1 MHPGDRE
8 LLTEL
13 SCTYPNHFVSS
24 RVLEL
29 GSLNISGTVRDYFDD
44 KVEYVG
50 IDIVAG
56 PDVDIVVAA
65 KNTVFNKDQFDT
77 LISMSMAE
85 HDPEWQES
93 LAHNFQW
100 LRAGGLFVLSW
111 GAEGNRHHAPEPWKI
126 VPFKE
131 MKSFLETQPLRDL
144 DVFMEAT
151 RYSEV
156 GGVGAAVAVGFKV

>member
-29 GSLNISGTVRDYFDD
+29 GSLNISGTARDYFDD

-56 PDVDIVVAA
+56 PDVDSFSTWRIWQTLGSSACLVGEKGDSWPFVAGDHFVGLPTIDWVNVEGVA
-65 KNTVFNKDQFDT
+65 VDLKRILGDT
-77 LISMSMAE
+77 DLLGVARR
-85 HDPEWQES
+85 
-93 LAHNFQW
+93 AHEEVAHAYTCRRC
-100 LRAGGLFVLSW
+100 LDDYLVPAGGEICGS
-111 GAEGNRHHAPEPWKI
+111 
-126 VPFKE
+126 
-131 MKSFLETQPLRDL
+131 
-144 DVFMEAT
+144 
-151 RYSEV
+151 
-156 GGVGAAVAVGFKV
+156 